1 MRLCPAELQQRYR
14 EGRLLPFVGAGISM
28 SVEWDDH
35 GITRRGISWSELVA
49 EAGKKLGFQDPSLL
63 RVRGTDL
70 QILEYFRIKNKG
82 HFASLNYWLKDVM
95 GAPDSALQ
103 NAPIHQRLAK
113 MTGCQ
118 IFYTTNFDDFL
129 ERSFQLNGRAVR
141 VVATEHDMGKP
152 ATATEIV
159 KFHGDLDN
167 PDHMVLSEKHYE
179 ERLALATPMDYRFRS
194 DLLGRAVLFIGY
206 SFRDYNVSYL
216 FRLINDHFGGL
227 PLTPNG
233 RRAYIVVEQPSDFE
247 LQLFSARNI
256 EIIPVRRGALTSEI
270 SELLDE
276 LVS

>member
-1 MRLCPAELQQRYR
+1 
-14 EGRLLPFVGAGISM
+14 M
-28 SVEWDDH
+28 SVEWDDR
-35 GITRRGISWSELVA
+35 GISRRGISWSELVA

-82 HFASLNYWLKDVM
+82 HFASLNYWLKDAL
-95 GAPDSALQ
+95 GAPDAALQ
-103 NAPIHQRLAK
+103 ASPIHQRLAK

-129 ERSFQLNGRAVR
+129 ERSFRLNGRPVK
-141 VVATEHDMGKP
+141 VVATEHDMGGP
-152 ATATEIV
+152 ATAPEIV
-159 KFHGDLDN
+159 KFHGDLEN

-194 DLLGRAVLFIGY
+194 DLLGRVVLFIGY

-216 FRLINDHFGGL
+216 FRLINDQLGGL

-233 RRAYIVVEQPSDFE
+233 RRAYIVVEHPSDFE
-247 LQLFSARNI
+247 LQLFAARNI
-256 EIIPVRRGALTSEI
+256 EIIPVRRGALTADI